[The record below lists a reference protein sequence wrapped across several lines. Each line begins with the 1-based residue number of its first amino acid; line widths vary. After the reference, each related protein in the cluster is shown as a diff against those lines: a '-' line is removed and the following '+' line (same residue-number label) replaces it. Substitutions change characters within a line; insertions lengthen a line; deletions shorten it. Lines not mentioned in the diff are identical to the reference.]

1 MKLPYEIPPVFAEQ
15 AAVSQDWAA
24 YLGRIPRLADE
35 LTDEWR
41 LSYDG
46 RPAYGRSGLVL
57 PVRTDA
63 GRPGMLKV
71 GYIHADGA
79 GEPVALQLWGGRG
92 AVELWAADPRRGAL
106 LLERLGTADLTS
118 IDVVEACGVVGELYG
133 LIHRPPTP
141 RLADLRT
148 LLTRWLDDVRTL
160 PRDAVPSRFVEQAM
174 AAAPRLL
181 AEEPSAVIHGD
192 LHYENVLRGERRPW
206 LVIDPKG
213 FAGDPAYE
221 LAPMLWN
228 RWSELGDEP
237 GAGVRERFYA
247 LVDASG
253 LDERRCRDWVVLR
266 AVVNVAW
273 EHTEARGR
281 PLTDQQREWLTRSI
295 TVAKAMQDI

>member
-63 GRPGMLKV
+63 GRPGMLKI

-106 LLERLGTADLTS
+106 LLERLGSADLTS
-118 IDVVEACGVVGELYG
+118 VDVVEACGVVGELYG

-141 RLADLRT
+141 RLVDLRT